1 MNAVAPNSYKAVL
14 TYHDD
19 RWTNNLMLTA
29 GTGRS
34 GNYYSGSYYVW
45 DANLNYK
52 ISDDWSTYLKLYNIT
67 NESYEKLG
75 SLIEPGDVPAY
86 GRTVLMGMEYTF

>member
-1 MNAVAPNSYKAVL
+1 MF
-14 TYHDD
+14 
-19 RWTNNLMLTA
+19 TA
-29 GTGRS
+29 GTGRDS
-34 GNYYSGSYYVW
+34 NYYTGSYYVW

-75 SLIEPGDVPAY
+75 SLFVGDVPAY
-86 GRTVLMGMEYTF
+86 GRTVIMGMEYNF